1 MPKSGNNFLDETPE
15 KADKADKTYYMSM
28 MIEILGQQQGK
39 DITYSIHC
47 PKLTGPGRELIELFG
62 TSLVN
67 VVLPVVIGAKMAI
80 DGAEPGVIF
89 AEQLD
94 AEKFLDRFKA
104 TGVPYEWTEKHF

>member
-1 MPKSGNNFLDETPE
+1 
-15 KADKADKTYYMSM
+15 M

-47 PKLTGPGRELIELFG
+47 PKLTGLGRELIELFG

-67 VVLPVVIGAKMAI
+67 VALPAIIGAKMAI

-104 TGVPYEWTEKHF
+104 TGIPYEWTEKQF